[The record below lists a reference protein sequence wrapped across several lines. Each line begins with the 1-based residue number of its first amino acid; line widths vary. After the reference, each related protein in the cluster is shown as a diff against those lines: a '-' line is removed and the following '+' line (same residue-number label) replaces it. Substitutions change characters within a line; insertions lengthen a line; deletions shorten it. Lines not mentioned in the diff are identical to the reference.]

1 MRLLLL
7 LLFFFING
15 LEGTVLLKS
24 ASLEKDLEKSFLLIK
39 ISSDE
44 SLQKNDISVVS
55 NDNLIYEFNFVNDDL
70 RNDLIMHNHEIL
82 IYLPSTQQNFL
93 DFSLFIDDFQKNF
106 LVDLSGNTL
115 VFSINDSLDGEVLF
129 PAEKITTVW
138 SVAKS
143 LSIDDVSIHQVMW
156 ALYLS
161 NENAFIDKNIHQVRG
176 DLDLRIPA
184 ENFIRNID
192 TSFAKSSILSM
203 GKNKKNTDSQLLKL
217 VSPTGMIKGNKEDQ
231 LSVQNDAI
239 DLMDNSPSSIIEKQT
254 KVIDISVDE
263 SPDFQMQKP
272 SEDQSIQF
280 SFVELIIAIGLAL
293 VVGFIGALFLINRK
307 TIKFDEDDMPQDY
320 SKTMPEGLSV
330 SNDILIQKFDL
341 ARSLLEMGE
350 LNQGSKLLDEIIYKS
365 KDTDLID
372 QVQLLKNRFLEK

>member
-7 LLFFFING
+7 LLFFFIDG
-15 LEGTVLLKS
+15 LEGTVLFKS

-55 NDNLIYEFNFVNDDL
+55 NDNLIYEFNLVNDDL

-115 VFSINDSLDGEVLF
+115 VFSINNSLDGEVLF

-231 LSVQNDAI
+231 LSVQNDSI

-350 LNQGSKLLDEIIYKS
+350 LNQGSKLLDEIISKS

-372 QVQLLKNRFLEK
+372 QVQFLKNRFLEK

>member
-1 MRLLLL
+1 MRLLFL

-15 LEGTVLLKS
+15 LQGTVLFKS

-55 NDNLIYEFNFVNDDL
+55 NDNLIYEFNLVSDDL

-93 DFSLFIDDFQKNF
+93 DFSLLIDDFQKNF

-176 DLDLRIPA
+176 DLDLKIPA
-184 ENFIRNID
+184 ENFIKNID
-192 TSFAKSSILSM
+192 ASFAKSSILSM
-203 GKNKKNTDSQLLKL
+203 GKNNKNKDLQLLKL
-217 VSPTGMIKGNKEDQ
+217 VSPTDMIKGNREDQ

-350 LNQGSKLLDEIIYKS
+350 LNQGSKLLNEIISKS

-372 QVQLLKNRFLEK
+372 QVQLLKNKFLEK

>member
-7 LLFFFING
+7 LLFFFIDG
-15 LEGTVLLKS
+15 LEGTVLFKS

-55 NDNLIYEFNFVNDDL
+55 NDNLIYEFNLVNDDL

-106 LVDLSGNTL
+106 LVDLSGNTQ

-231 LSVQNDAI
+231 LSVQNDSI

-350 LNQGSKLLDEIIYKS
+350 LNQGSKLLDEIISKS

-372 QVQLLKNRFLEK
+372 QVQFLKNRFLEK

>member
-1 MRLLLL
+1 MRLLFL

-15 LEGTVLLKS
+15 LQGTVLFKS

-55 NDNLIYEFNFVNDDL
+55 NDNLIYEFNLVNDDL

-93 DFSLFIDDFQKNF
+93 DFSLFIDDFQKKF

-115 VFSINDSLDGEVLF
+115 VFSINDSLAGEVLF

-217 VSPTGMIKGNKEDQ
+217 VSPTGVIKGNKEDQ

-263 SPDFQMQKP
+263 SPNFPMQKP
-272 SEDQSIQF
+272 SEDHSIQF

-307 TIKFDEDDMPQDY
+307 TIKFDVDDMPQDY

-350 LNQGSKLLDEIIYKS
+350 LNQGSKLLNEIISKS

-372 QVQLLKNRFLEK
+372 QVQLLKNKFLEK

>member
-7 LLFFFING
+7 LLFFFIDG
-15 LEGTVLLKS
+15 LEGTVLFKS

-55 NDNLIYEFNFVNDDL
+55 NDNLIYEFNLVNDDL
-70 RNDLIMHNHEIL
+70 RNDLTMHNHEIL
-82 IYLPSTQQNFL
+82 IYLPSKQQNFL

-115 VFSINDSLDGEVLF
+115 VFSINDSLAGEALF

-184 ENFIRNID
+184 EDFIKNID
-192 TSFAKSSILSM
+192 ASFAKSSILSM

-217 VSPTGMIKGNKEDQ
+217 VSPTDMIKGNREDQ
-231 LSVQNDAI
+231 LSVQNDVI

-263 SPDFQMQKP
+263 SPNFPMQKP
-272 SEDQSIQF
+272 SEDHSIQF

-307 TIKFDEDDMPQDY
+307 TIKFDVDDMPQDY

-330 SNDILIQKFDL
+330 SNDILVQKFDL

-350 LNQGSKLLDEIIYKS
+350 LNQGSKLLNEIISKS

>member
-15 LEGTVLLKS
+15 LEGTVLFKS

-115 VFSINDSLDGEVLF
+115 VFSINDSLAGEALF

-192 TSFAKSSILSM
+192 ASFAKSSILSM

-217 VSPTGMIKGNKEDQ
+217 VSPTGMIKGNREDQ
-231 LSVQNDAI
+231 LSVQNDSI

-350 LNQGSKLLDEIIYKS
+350 LNQGSKLLDEIISKS

-372 QVQLLKNRFLEK
+372 QVQFLKNRFLEK

>member
-1 MRLLLL
+1 MRLLFL

-15 LEGTVLLKS
+15 LQGTVLFKS

-55 NDNLIYEFNFVNDDL
+55 NDNLIYEFNLVNDDL

-93 DFSLFIDDFQKNF
+93 EFSLFIDDFQKKF

-115 VFSINDSLDGEVLF
+115 VFSINDSLAGEALF

-184 ENFIRNID
+184 EDFIKNID
-192 TSFAKSSILSM
+192 ASFAKSSILSM
-203 GKNKKNTDSQLLKL
+203 DKNNKNTDSQLLKL
-217 VSPTGMIKGNKEDQ
+217 VSPTDMIKGNREDQ

-239 DLMDNSPSSIIEKQT
+239 DLTDNSPSSIIEKQT

-263 SPDFQMQKP
+263 SPNFPMQKP
-272 SEDQSIQF
+272 SEDHSIQF

-307 TIKFDEDDMPQDY
+307 TIKFDVDDMPQDY

-350 LNQGSKLLDEIIYKS
+350 LNQGIKLLDEIISKS

>member
-1 MRLLLL
+1 MRLLFLL
-7 LLFFFING
+7 LSFFING
-15 LEGTVLLKS
+15 LQGTVLFKS

-55 NDNLIYEFNFVNDDL
+55 NDNLIYEFNLVNDDL
-70 RNDLIMHNHEIL
+70 RNDLIMHSHEIL

-106 LVDLSGNTL
+106 LVDLSGNIL
-115 VFSINDSLDGEVLF
+115 VFSINDSLAGEVLF
-129 PAEKITTVW
+129 PAEKITTIW

-156 ALYLS
+156 ALYTS

-184 ENFIRNID
+184 ENFIKNID
-192 TSFAKSSILSM
+192 ASFAKSSILSM

-239 DLMDNSPSSIIEKQT
+239 DLMDNSPSSIVEKQT

-280 SFVELIIAIGLAL
+280 SFVELTIAIGLAL

-307 TIKFDEDDMPQDY
+307 TIKFDVDDMPQDY

-350 LNQGSKLLDEIIYKS
+350 LNQGSKLLNEIISKS

-372 QVQLLKNRFLEK
+372 QVQLLKNKFLEK

>member
-7 LLFFFING
+7 LLFFFIDG
-15 LEGTVLLKS
+15 LEGTVLFKS

-55 NDNLIYEFNFVNDDL
+55 NDNLIYEFNFVDDDL

-192 TSFAKSSILSM
+192 ASFAKSSILSM

-254 KVIDISVDE
+254 KLIDISVDE

-350 LNQGSKLLDEIIYKS
+350 LNQGSKLLDEIISKS

-372 QVQLLKNRFLEK
+372 QVQFLKNRFLEK

>member
-15 LEGTVLLKS
+15 LEGTVLFKS

-55 NDNLIYEFNFVNDDL
+55 NDNLIYEFNFVDDDL

-192 TSFAKSSILSM
+192 ASFAKSSILSM

-217 VSPTGMIKGNKEDQ
+217 VSPTGMIKGNREDQ
-231 LSVQNDAI
+231 LSVQNDSI

-350 LNQGSKLLDEIIYKS
+350 LNQGSKLLDEIISKS

-372 QVQLLKNRFLEK
+372 QVQFLKNRFLEK

>member
-1 MRLLLL
+1 MRLLFL

-15 LEGTVLLKS
+15 LQGTVLFKS

-55 NDNLIYEFNFVNDDL
+55 NDNLIYEFNLVNDDL

-192 TSFAKSSILSM
+192 ASFAKSSILSM

-217 VSPTGMIKGNKEDQ
+217 VSPTGMIKGNKEDK
-231 LSVQNDAI
+231 LSVQNDSI

-320 SKTMPEGLSV
+320 LKTMPEGLSV

-350 LNQGSKLLDEIIYKS
+350 LNQGSKLLDEIISKS

-372 QVQLLKNRFLEK
+372 QVQFLKNRFLEK

>member
-7 LLFFFING
+7 LLFFFIDG
-15 LEGTVLLKS
+15 LEGTVLFKS

-55 NDNLIYEFNFVNDDL
+55 NDNLIYEFNLVNDDL

-115 VFSINDSLDGEVLF
+115 VFSINDSFDGEVLF

-192 TSFAKSSILSM
+192 ASFAKSSILSM

-231 LSVQNDAI
+231 LSVQNDSI

-293 VVGFIGALFLINRK
+293 VVGFIGAIFLINRK
-307 TIKFDEDDMPQDY
+307 TIKFDIDDMPQDY

-350 LNQGSKLLDEIIYKS
+350 LNQGSKLLDEIISKS

-372 QVQLLKNRFLEK
+372 QVQLLKNKFLEK

>member
-1 MRLLLL
+1 MRLLFL

-15 LEGTVLLKS
+15 LQGTVLFKS

-55 NDNLIYEFNFVNDDL
+55 NDNLIYEFNLVNDDL
-70 RNDLIMHNHEIL
+70 RNDLIMHNYEIL

-93 DFSLFIDDFQKNF
+93 DFSLFINDFQKNF

-115 VFSINDSLDGEVLF
+115 VFSINDSLAGEALF

-192 TSFAKSSILSM
+192 ASFAKSSILSM

-307 TIKFDEDDMPQDY
+307 TIKFDVDDMPQDY

-350 LNQGSKLLDEIIYKS
+350 LNQGSKLLNEIISKS
-365 KDTDLID
+365 EDTDLID
-372 QVQLLKNRFLEK
+372 QVQLLKNKFLEK

>member
-7 LLFFFING
+7 LLFFFIDG
-15 LEGTVLLKS
+15 LEGTVLFKS

-55 NDNLIYEFNFVNDDL
+55 NDNLIYEFNLVNDDL

-115 VFSINDSLDGEVLF
+115 VFSINDSFDGEVLF

-192 TSFAKSSILSM
+192 ASFAKSSILSM

-231 LSVQNDAI
+231 LSVQNDSI

-307 TIKFDEDDMPQDY
+307 TIKFDIDDMPQDY

-350 LNQGSKLLDEIIYKS
+350 LNQGSKLLDEIISKS

-372 QVQLLKNRFLEK
+372 QVQLLKNKFLEK

>member
-1 MRLLLL
+1 MRLLFL

-15 LEGTVLLKS
+15 LQGTVLFKS

-55 NDNLIYEFNFVNDDL
+55 NDNLIYEFNLVNDDL
-70 RNDLIMHNHEIL
+70 RNDLIMHNYEIL

-93 DFSLFIDDFQKNF
+93 DFSLFIDDFQKKF
-106 LVDLSGNTL
+106 LVNLSGNTQ
-115 VFSINDSLDGEVLF
+115 VFSINDSLAGEALF

-184 ENFIRNID
+184 EDFIKNID
-192 TSFAKSSILSM
+192 ASFAKSSILSM
-203 GKNKKNTDSQLLKL
+203 GKNNKNTDSQLLKL
-217 VSPTGMIKGNKEDQ
+217 VSPTDMIKGNREDQ

-263 SPDFQMQKP
+263 SSNFPMQKP

-307 TIKFDEDDMPQDY
+307 TIKFDVDDMPQDY

-350 LNQGSKLLDEIIYKS
+350 LNQGSKLLNEIISKS

-372 QVQLLKNRFLEK
+372 QVQLLKNKFLEK

>member
-1 MRLLLL
+1 MRLLFL

-15 LEGTVLLKS
+15 LQGTVLFKS

-55 NDNLIYEFNFVNDDL
+55 NDNLIYEFNLVNDDL
-70 RNDLIMHNHEIL
+70 RNDLIMHNYEIL

-93 DFSLFIDDFQKNF
+93 DFSLFIDDFQKKF

-115 VFSINDSLDGEVLF
+115 VFSINDSLAGEALF

-184 ENFIRNID
+184 EDFIKNID
-192 TSFAKSSILSM
+192 ASFAKSSILSM
-203 GKNKKNTDSQLLKL
+203 GKNNKNTDSQLLKL
-217 VSPTGMIKGNKEDQ
+217 VSPTDMIKGNREDQ

-263 SPDFQMQKP
+263 SPNFPMQKP

-307 TIKFDEDDMPQDY
+307 TIKFDVDDMPQDY

-350 LNQGSKLLDEIIYKS
+350 LNQGSKLLNEIISKS

-372 QVQLLKNRFLEK
+372 QVQLLKNKFLEK

>member
-7 LLFFFING
+7 LLFFFIDG
-15 LEGTVLLKS
+15 LEGTVLFKS

-55 NDNLIYEFNFVNDDL
+55 NDNLIYEFNLVNDDL

-93 DFSLFIDDFQKNF
+93 DFSLFIDDFQKKF

-115 VFSINDSLDGEVLF
+115 VFSINDSLAGEALF

-184 ENFIRNID
+184 ENFIKNID
-192 TSFAKSSILSM
+192 ASFAKSSILSM
-203 GKNKKNTDSQLLKL
+203 GKNNKNTDSQLLKL
-217 VSPTGMIKGNKEDQ
+217 VSPTDMIKGNREDQ

-307 TIKFDEDDMPQDY
+307 TIKFDVDDMPQDY

-350 LNQGSKLLDEIIYKS
+350 LNQGSKLLNEIISKS

-372 QVQLLKNRFLEK
+372 QVQLLKNKFLEK

>member
-1 MRLLLL
+1 MRLLFL

-15 LEGTVLLKS
+15 LQGTVLFKS

-55 NDNLIYEFNFVNDDL
+55 NDNLIYEFNLVNDDL
-70 RNDLIMHNHEIL
+70 RNDLIMHNYEIL

-93 DFSLFIDDFQKNF
+93 DFSLFINDFQKKF

-115 VFSINDSLDGEVLF
+115 VFSINDSLAGEALF

-184 ENFIRNID
+184 EDFIKNID
-192 TSFAKSSILSM
+192 ASFAKSSILSM
-203 GKNKKNTDSQLLKL
+203 GKNNKNTDSQLLKL
-217 VSPTGMIKGNKEDQ
+217 VSPTDMIKGNREDQ

-263 SPDFQMQKP
+263 SPNFPMQKP

-307 TIKFDEDDMPQDY
+307 TIKFDVDDMPQDY

-330 SNDILIQKFDL
+330 SNDILVQKFDL

-350 LNQGSKLLDEIIYKS
+350 LNQGSKLLNEIISKS

-372 QVQLLKNRFLEK
+372 QVQLLKNKFLEK

>member
-7 LLFFFING
+7 LLFFFIDG
-15 LEGTVLLKS
+15 LEGIVLFKS

-55 NDNLIYEFNFVNDDL
+55 NDNLIYEFNLVNDDL

-192 TSFAKSSILSM
+192 ASFAKSSILSM

-231 LSVQNDAI
+231 LSVQNDSI

-350 LNQGSKLLDEIIYKS
+350 LNQGSKLLDEIISKS

-372 QVQLLKNRFLEK
+372 QVQFLKNRFLEK

>member
-1 MRLLLL
+1 MRLLFL

-15 LEGTVLLKS
+15 LEGTVLFKS

-55 NDNLIYEFNFVNDDL
+55 NDNLIYEFNLVNDDL
-70 RNDLIMHNHEIL
+70 RNDLIMHNYEIL

-93 DFSLFIDDFQKNF
+93 DFSLFINDFQKKF

-115 VFSINDSLDGEVLF
+115 VFSINDSLASEALF

-184 ENFIRNID
+184 EDFIKNID
-192 TSFAKSSILSM
+192 ASFAKSSILSM
-203 GKNKKNTDSQLLKL
+203 GKNNKNTDSQLLKL
-217 VSPTGMIKGNKEDQ
+217 VSPTDMIKGNREDQ

-263 SPDFQMQKP
+263 SPNFPMQKP
-272 SEDQSIQF
+272 SEDHSIQF

-307 TIKFDEDDMPQDY
+307 TIKFDVDDMPQDY

-330 SNDILIQKFDL
+330 SNDILVQKFDL

-350 LNQGSKLLDEIIYKS
+350 LNQGSKLLNEIISKS

-372 QVQLLKNRFLEK
+372 QVQLLKNKFLEK

>member
-7 LLFFFING
+7 LLFFFIDG
-15 LEGTVLLKS
+15 LEGTVLFKS

-55 NDNLIYEFNFVNDDL
+55 NDNLIYEFNLVNDDL

-115 VFSINDSLDGEVLF
+115 VFSINDSFDGEVLF

-231 LSVQNDAI
+231 LSVQNDSI

-307 TIKFDEDDMPQDY
+307 TIKFDEDDMSQDY

-350 LNQGSKLLDEIIYKS
+350 LNQGSKLLDEIISKS

-372 QVQLLKNRFLEK
+372 QVQFLKNIFLVK

>member
-1 MRLLLL
+1 MRLLFL

-15 LEGTVLLKS
+15 LEGTVLFKS

-55 NDNLIYEFNFVNDDL
+55 NDNLIYEFNLVNDDL
-70 RNDLIMHNHEIL
+70 RNDLIMHNYEIL

-93 DFSLFIDDFQKNF
+93 DFSLFIDDFQKKF

-115 VFSINDSLDGEVLF
+115 VFSINDSLASETLF

-184 ENFIRNID
+184 EDFIKNID
-192 TSFAKSSILSM
+192 ASFAKSSILSM
-203 GKNKKNTDSQLLKL
+203 GKNNKNTDSQLLKL
-217 VSPTGMIKGNKEDQ
+217 VSPTDMIKGNREDQ
-231 LSVQNDAI
+231 LSVQN
-239 DLMDNSPSSIIEKQT
+239 LS
-254 KVIDISVDE
+254 
-263 SPDFQMQKP
+263 
-272 SEDQSIQF
+272 
-280 SFVELIIAIGLAL
+280 LIHI
-293 VVGFIGALFLINRK
+293 
-307 TIKFDEDDMPQDY
+307 
-320 SKTMPEGLSV
+320 
-330 SNDILIQKFDL
+330 
-341 ARSLLEMGE
+341 
-350 LNQGSKLLDEIIYKS
+350 
-365 KDTDLID
+365 
-372 QVQLLKNRFLEK
+372 

>member
-1 MRLLLL
+1 MRLLFL

-15 LEGTVLLKS
+15 LQGTVLFKS

-55 NDNLIYEFNFVNDDL
+55 NDNLIYEFNLVNDDL
-70 RNDLIMHNHEIL
+70 RNDLIMHNYEIL

-93 DFSLFIDDFQKNF
+93 DFSLFIDDFQKKF
-106 LVDLSGNTL
+106 LVNLSGNTQ
-115 VFSINDSLDGEVLF
+115 VFSINDSLAGEALF

-184 ENFIRNID
+184 EDFIKNID
-192 TSFAKSSILSM
+192 ASFAKSSILSM
-203 GKNKKNTDSQLLKL
+203 GKNNKNTDSQLLKL
-217 VSPTGMIKGNKEDQ
+217 VSPTDMIKGNREDQ
-231 LSVQNDAI
+231 LSVQNDVI

-263 SPDFQMQKP
+263 SPNFPMQKP
-272 SEDQSIQF
+272 SEDHSIQF

-307 TIKFDEDDMPQDY
+307 TIKFDVDDMPQDY

-350 LNQGSKLLDEIIYKS
+350 LNQGSKLLDEIISKS

-372 QVQLLKNRFLEK
+372 QVQLLKNKFLEK

>member
-7 LLFFFING
+7 LLFFFIDG
-15 LEGTVLLKS
+15 LEGTVLFKS

-55 NDNLIYEFNFVNDDL
+55 NDNLIYEFNLVNDDL
-70 RNDLIMHNHEIL
+70 RNDLIMHNYEIL

-93 DFSLFIDDFQKNF
+93 DFSLFIDDFQKKF
-106 LVDLSGNTL
+106 LVNLSGNTQ
-115 VFSINDSLDGEVLF
+115 VFSINDSLAGEALF

-184 ENFIRNID
+184 EDFIKNID
-192 TSFAKSSILSM
+192 ASFAKSSILSM
-203 GKNKKNTDSQLLKL
+203 GKNNKNTDSQLLKL
-217 VSPTGMIKGNKEDQ
+217 VSPTDMIKGNREDQ

-263 SPDFQMQKP
+263 SSNFPMQKP

-307 TIKFDEDDMPQDY
+307 TIKFDVDDMPQDY

-350 LNQGSKLLDEIIYKS
+350 LNQGSKLLNEIISKS

-372 QVQLLKNRFLEK
+372 QVQLLKNKFLEK

>member
-1 MRLLLL
+1 MRLLFL

-15 LEGTVLLKS
+15 LQGTVLFKS

-55 NDNLIYEFNFVNDDL
+55 NDNLIYEFNLVNDDL
-70 RNDLIMHNHEIL
+70 RNDLIMHNYEIL

-93 DFSLFIDDFQKNF
+93 DFSLFIDDFQKKF

-115 VFSINDSLDGEVLF
+115 VFSINDSLAGEALF

-184 ENFIRNID
+184 EDFIKNID
-192 TSFAKSSILSM
+192 ASFAKSSILSM
-203 GKNKKNTDSQLLKL
+203 GKNNKNTDSQLLKL
-217 VSPTGMIKGNKEDQ
+217 VSPTDMIKGNREDQ

-263 SPDFQMQKP
+263 SPNFPMQKP
-272 SEDQSIQF
+272 SEDHSIQF

-307 TIKFDEDDMPQDY
+307 TIKFDVDDMPQDY

-330 SNDILIQKFDL
+330 SNDILVQKFDL

-350 LNQGSKLLDEIIYKS
+350 LNQGSKLLNEIISKS

-372 QVQLLKNRFLEK
+372 QVQLLKNKFLEK

>member
-1 MRLLLL
+1 MRLLFL

-15 LEGTVLLKS
+15 LEGTVLFKS

-55 NDNLIYEFNFVNDDL
+55 NDNLIYEFNLVNDDL
-70 RNDLIMHNHEIL
+70 RNDLIMHNYEIL

-93 DFSLFIDDFQKNF
+93 DFSLFIDDFQKKF

-115 VFSINDSLDGEVLF
+115 VFSINDSLAGEALF

-184 ENFIRNID
+184 EDFIKNID
-192 TSFAKSSILSM
+192 ASFAKSSILSM
-203 GKNKKNTDSQLLKL
+203 GKNNKNTDSQLLKL
-217 VSPTGMIKGNKEDQ
+217 VSPTDMIKGNREDQ

-263 SPDFQMQKP
+263 SPNFPMQKP

-307 TIKFDEDDMPQDY
+307 TIKFDVDDMPQDY

-330 SNDILIQKFDL
+330 SNDILVQKFDL

-350 LNQGSKLLDEIIYKS
+350 LNQGSKLLNEIISKS

-372 QVQLLKNRFLEK
+372 QVQLLKNKFLEK

>member
-15 LEGTVLLKS
+15 LEGTVLFKS

-192 TSFAKSSILSM
+192 ASFAKSSILSM

-350 LNQGSKLLDEIIYKS
+350 LNQGSKLLDEIISKS

-372 QVQLLKNRFLEK
+372 QVQFLKNRFLEK

>member
-7 LLFFFING
+7 LLFFFIDG
-15 LEGTVLLKS
+15 LEGTVLFKS

-55 NDNLIYEFNFVNDDL
+55 NDNLIYEFNLVNDDL
-70 RNDLIMHNHEIL
+70 RNDLTMHNHEIL
-82 IYLPSTQQNFL
+82 IYLPSKQQNFL

-192 TSFAKSSILSM
+192 ASFAKSSILSM

-231 LSVQNDAI
+231 LSVQNDSI

>member
-15 LEGTVLLKS
+15 LEGTVLFKS

-55 NDNLIYEFNFVNDDL
+55 NDNLIYEFNLVSDDL

-115 VFSINDSLDGEVLF
+115 VFSINDSLAGKVLF

-176 DLDLRIPA
+176 DLDLKIPA
-184 ENFIRNID
+184 ENFIKNID
-192 TSFAKSSILSM
+192 ASFAKSSILSM
-203 GKNKKNTDSQLLKL
+203 GKNNKNKDLQLLKL
-217 VSPTGMIKGNKEDQ
+217 VSPTDMIKGNREDQ
-231 LSVQNDAI
+231 LSFQNDAI

-293 VVGFIGALFLINRK
+293 VVGFIGALFLIKRK
-307 TIKFDEDDMPQDY
+307 TIKFDVDDMPQDY

-350 LNQGSKLLDEIIYKS
+350 LNQGSKLLNEIISKS

-372 QVQLLKNRFLEK
+372 QVQLLKNKFLEK

>member
-1 MRLLLL
+1 MRLLFL
-7 LLFFFING
+7 LLFFFMSG
-15 LEGTVLLKS
+15 LQGTILFKS
-24 ASLEKDLEKSFLLIK
+24 ASLEKDIEKSFLLIK

-55 NDNLIYEFNFVNDDL
+55 NDNLIYEFNLVNDDL
-70 RNDLIMHNHEIL
+70 RNDLIVHNHEIL

-115 VFSINDSLDGEVLF
+115 VFSINDSLSGEVLF

-184 ENFIRNID
+184 ENFIKKID
-192 TSFAKSSILSM
+192 ASFAKSSILSM
-203 GKNKKNTDSQLLKL
+203 GKNNKNTDSQLLKL
-217 VSPTGMIKGNKEDQ
+217 VSPTGVIKGNREDQ

-239 DLMDNSPSSIIEKQT
+239 DLMDNSPSNIVEKQT

-263 SPDFQMQKP
+263 SPNFPMQNS
-272 SEDQSIQF
+272 SEDQSVQF

-293 VVGFIGALFLINRK
+293 VVGFIGALFLIKRK
-307 TIKFDEDDMPQDY
+307 TIKFDVDDMPQDY

-350 LNQGSKLLDEIIYKS
+350 LNQGSKLLNEIISKS

-372 QVQLLKNRFLEK
+372 QVQLLKNKFLEK

>member
-7 LLFFFING
+7 LLFFFIDG
-15 LEGTVLLKS
+15 LEGTVLFKS

-55 NDNLIYEFNFVNDDL
+55 NDNLIYEFNFVDDDL

-192 TSFAKSSILSM
+192 ASFAKSSILSM

-217 VSPTGMIKGNKEDQ
+217 VSPTGMIKGNREDQ
-231 LSVQNDAI
+231 LSVQNDSI

-350 LNQGSKLLDEIIYKS
+350 LNQGSKLLDEIISKS

-372 QVQLLKNRFLEK
+372 QVQFLKNRFLEK

>member
-15 LEGTVLLKS
+15 LEGTVLFKS

-55 NDNLIYEFNFVNDDL
+55 NDNLIYEFNFVDDDL

-192 TSFAKSSILSM
+192 ASFAKSSILSM

-307 TIKFDEDDMPQDY
+307 TIKFDVDDMPQDY

-350 LNQGSKLLDEIIYKS
+350 LNQGSKLLDEIISKS

-372 QVQLLKNRFLEK
+372 QVQFLKNRFLEK

>member
-1 MRLLLL
+1 MRLLFL

-15 LEGTVLLKS
+15 LQGTVLFKS

-39 ISSDE
+39 ISSYE

-55 NDNLIYEFNFVNDDL
+55 NDNLIYEFNFVDDDL

-93 DFSLFIDDFQKNF
+93 DFSLLIDDFQKNF

-192 TSFAKSSILSM
+192 ASFAKSSILSM

-350 LNQGSKLLDEIIYKS
+350 LNQGSKLLDEIISKS

-372 QVQLLKNRFLEK
+372 QVQFLKNRFLEK

>member
-1 MRLLLL
+1 MRLLFL

-15 LEGTVLLKS
+15 LQGTVLFKS

-55 NDNLIYEFNFVNDDL
+55 NDNLIYEFNFVDDDL

-93 DFSLFIDDFQKNF
+93 DFSLLIDDFQKNF

-192 TSFAKSSILSM
+192 ASFAKSSILSM

-350 LNQGSKLLDEIIYKS
+350 LNQGSKLLDEIISKS

-372 QVQLLKNRFLEK
+372 QVQFLKNRFLEK

>member
-1 MRLLLL
+1 MRLLFL

-15 LEGTVLLKS
+15 LQGTVLFKS

-55 NDNLIYEFNFVNDDL
+55 NDNLIYEFNLVTDDL

-115 VFSINDSLDGEVLF
+115 VFSINDSLAGEALF

-184 ENFIRNID
+184 EDFIKNID
-192 TSFAKSSILSM
+192 ASFAKSSILSM
-203 GKNKKNTDSQLLKL
+203 GKNNKNTDSQLLKL
-217 VSPTGMIKGNKEDQ
+217 VSPTDMIKGNREDQ

-263 SPDFQMQKP
+263 SPNFPMQKP

-280 SFVELIIAIGLAL
+280 SFVELVIAIGLAL

-307 TIKFDEDDMPQDY
+307 TIKFDVDDMPQDY

-350 LNQGSKLLDEIIYKS
+350 LNQGSKLLNEIISKS

-372 QVQLLKNRFLEK
+372 QVQLLKNKFLEK

>member
-1 MRLLLL
+1 MRLLFL

-15 LEGTVLLKS
+15 LEGTVLFKS

-55 NDNLIYEFNFVNDDL
+55 NDNLIYEFNLVNDDL
-70 RNDLIMHNHEIL
+70 RNDLTMHNHEIL
-82 IYLPSTQQNFL
+82 IYLPSKQQNFL

-184 ENFIRNID
+184 EDFIKNID
-192 TSFAKSSILSM
+192 ASFAKSSILSM

-231 LSVQNDAI
+231 LSVQNDSI

-330 SNDILIQKFDL
+330 SNDILVQKFDL

>member
-1 MRLLLL
+1 MRLLFL

-15 LEGTVLLKS
+15 LQGTVLFKS
-24 ASLEKDLEKSFLLIK
+24 ASLEKDIEKSFLLIK

-55 NDNLIYEFNFVNDDL
+55 NDNLIYEFNLVNDDL
-70 RNDLIMHNHEIL
+70 RNDLIMHNYEIL

-93 DFSLFIDDFQKNF
+93 DFSLFIDDFQKKF

-115 VFSINDSLDGEVLF
+115 VFSINDSLAGEALF

-176 DLDLRIPA
+176 DLDLKIPA
-184 ENFIRNID
+184 ENFIKNID
-192 TSFAKSSILSM
+192 ASFAKSSILSM
-203 GKNKKNTDSQLLKL
+203 GKNNKNKDLQLLKL
-217 VSPTGMIKGNKEDQ
+217 VSPTDMIKGNREDQ
-231 LSVQNDAI
+231 LSAQNDAI

-263 SPDFQMQKP
+263 SPNFPMQKP

-280 SFVELIIAIGLAL
+280 SFVELVIAIGLAL

-307 TIKFDEDDMPQDY
+307 TIKFDVDDIPQDY

-350 LNQGSKLLDEIIYKS
+350 LNQGSKLLNEIISKS

-372 QVQLLKNRFLEK
+372 QVQLLKNKFLEK

>member
-7 LLFFFING
+7 LLFFFIDG
-15 LEGTVLLKS
+15 LEGTVLFKS

-55 NDNLIYEFNFVNDDL
+55 NDNLIYEFNLVNDDL

-192 TSFAKSSILSM
+192 ASFAKSSILSM

-231 LSVQNDAI
+231 LSVQNDSI

-350 LNQGSKLLDEIIYKS
+350 LNQGSKLLNEIISKS

-372 QVQLLKNRFLEK
+372 QVQLLKNKFLEK

>member
-7 LLFFFING
+7 LLFFFIDG
-15 LEGTVLLKS
+15 LEGTVLFKS

-55 NDNLIYEFNFVNDDL
+55 NDNLIYEFNLVNDDL

-192 TSFAKSSILSM
+192 ASFAKSSILSM

-231 LSVQNDAI
+231 LSVQNDSI

-307 TIKFDEDDMPQDY
+307 TIKFDIDDMPQDY

-350 LNQGSKLLDEIIYKS
+350 LNQGSKLLDEIISKS

-372 QVQLLKNRFLEK
+372 QVQFLKNRFLEK